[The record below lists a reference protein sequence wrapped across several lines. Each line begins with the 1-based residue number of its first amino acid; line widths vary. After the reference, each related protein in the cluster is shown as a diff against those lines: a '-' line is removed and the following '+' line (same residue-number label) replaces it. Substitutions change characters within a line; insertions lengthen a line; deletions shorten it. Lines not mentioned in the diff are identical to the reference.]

1 MVQLQVDL
9 ASSTDQD
16 TSVSY
21 EQYKPSIEQ
30 KHKKGVDDSNSL
42 SISGKHL
49 SVLAWRAMLDKSTK
63 TLEKSS
69 FFNSVRNS

>member
-1 MVQLQVDL
+1 MVQLRVDL

-16 TSVSY
+16 TSVSN

-30 KHKKGVDDSNSL
+30 KYKKGVDDSNSL
-42 SISGKHL
+42 SISAKHL
-49 SVLAWRAMLDKSTK
+49 SVLAWRAMLDRSTK
-63 TLEKSS
+63 RLEKSS